1 MTFTIPDGVRRV
13 VSEINAEDEAR
24 RYREESDAKFKRL
37 RDTPMV
43 QLGPDEPLPPG
54 PLKRPDYMRKGGY
67 DTPDLERPSTPTQA
81 FVPQEGDPLFNRFEQ
96 DRQYSSLGPSPA
108 LTARDL
114 EGDPQPDQGFAINGT
129 GGPENGPL
137 SEATIIDLK
146 QQRDDRAA
154 AGVRSALA
162 QQPGTPDDAARDIE
176 TARELGVNRG
186 EVSANRQSYEFA
198 KTAKNID
205 ALTSSAPKLRT
216 WLDQA
221 RENLEVSHDDLQNL
235 SWWESIGSMLYNT
248 PGAIASGTVGI
259 GESLAGFG
267 QGVTDLTD
275 EWFRSKPSPFIAVQM
290 GQRGEDLRKLTQQ
303 GDKPKDPNAPL
314 SQVGSALETARKAA
328 KDVKI
333 AIRPKGRND
342 FESGYYSGIESLTQ
356 NVPLIAASVVTGNP
370 EIAMAGMSSLTAGE
384 AYSRATD
391 ERPDLSVAARVGFA
405 LREGGIEFLTEV
417 VPTSMIVE
425 GILKGTVKSMITEGV
440 KSRLAEHLGEQA
452 ATALQDLDEW
462 LTLKPEGTW
471 EQYLNDRPSAAMQT
485 FVATLVGTEGQM
497 AAGKAADVAFN
508 RISEQAQQ
516 KRTDQLSATF
526 DAMAQ
531 GAADSKLLN
540 RLPDKY
546 REAVAAVTKDGPLE
560 SVRVAPEAFTE
571 LAQSANVTTD
581 QLAQAFRID
590 PADMNASIASGEDVV
605 IPAGNYAAALKTAKK
620 EIGVSGETIHGALSP
635 NMRLRAD
642 DFTVKEREAMKSVF
656 EAEQKAQV
664 EAGNVDQAFA
674 DSADRVREVI
684 REQVAGL
691 GIFNTE
697 AANTQAS
704 IIGEMVTTLAERTGQ
719 DPEALW
725 KEQGFDIVT
734 SLTGQEDAGSLDQG
748 LQRQAIQVDDET
760 VLAASEKLPPHEFEV
775 WKEAIKGGSNDEV
788 TDRLNANRDGD
799 HLMEPKDVARILS
812 RVREKGFEVQKL
824 RTGPALSAETQKII
838 DLKARGLDNAEI
850 GRQLFP
856 HLSVKER
863 TKKARVASNNNWK
876 AVEARRQELSL
887 AQEKRG
893 SFTPR
898 AMGRSTIRLFES
910 SNLSTLV
917 HEAAHWYLDTLWRMA
932 NIPAQTT
939 APTMTVREGSVLT
952 AEEMS
957 AILNPQDMVHPFV
970 MEQIAAI
977 LEWQGK
983 SPNWT
988 AMFDDQ
994 GNFTQEG
1001 RDIQEAFAES
1011 FEAYLREGKA
1021 PTSALRSVFA
1031 SFKAWLLRI
1040 YKSVTSIGS
1049 RVKLNDE
1056 IRQVFDRML
1065 ATDEAIKAQTST
1077 MTRDAEAMAKALL
1090 EKGVI
1095 TERQV
1100 EKTRERL
1107 LAAKERAEAE
1117 LMARLMEDYER
1128 NQKAWWRDEERQTR
1142 REVQSEI
1149 DERPEQR
1156 AYAWLSGK
1164 GWRATREGLVEEAA
1178 NMADAMASLEQYD
1191 EALAFSRYYEP
1202 DANDENLKRLQERMR
1217 ADGVDPV
1224 IMLFKAPNGRIIAFQ
1239 GSAAGYSHDLAREI
1253 MGLGDLKLQHGIYD
1267 PRKGLA
1273 GMQGIDWYAT
1283 TGTQD
1288 TLSSPELAQFAP
1300 RSAAG
1305 APLHSLMRATLMD
1318 IGGESKEDIWRETGW
1333 AQTKFGD
1340 WVWEIPG
1347 KPQFNFNPETKAQS
1361 GRLDQL
1367 IEWPE
1372 LFEAMPI
1379 LRTVYLKASTGAQ
1392 SGRFEGAQ
1400 PVTFPSG
1407 ETRIVPLINAR
1418 GSVAGS
1424 NTLMETIQHEIQH
1437 AIQAFGGFASGGA
1450 SNRVEFYRGTKM
1462 FESEVA
1468 RLRKL
1473 DAKLLELASAEGS
1486 GSILFEPMDEV
1497 TLETNA
1503 ALNVYLHNHGEW
1515 QARQVEWRSRMPA
1528 EWRWANPPGTE
1539 VPGTQENVD
1548 ERHTWATL
1556 DELRA
1561 AGAVQ
1566 RSGDESAN
1574 PSVRLARTLA
1584 GNQEPAAPVAGE
1596 AVGQD
1601 NGGGEGTSELAQRV
1615 GPTERAA
1622 EIQRVLDYFKTNPEA
1637 ARNVSLS
1644 AIMAATQSS
1653 AIGVDQARRMF
1664 RERVSPEQA
1673 KRLAAI
1679 DAGMS
1684 LVQDWL
1690 ISHPNAFA
1698 TMRVGEI
1705 ARAVGVPVEAVQ
1717 RVKAEEQGSLSQL
1730 SDAGV
1735 AAIRQFM
1742 ATPLQ
1747 NAHILVDKYEVYLRK
1762 GRRVDER
1769 GELVTTLDLASI
1781 QRTDSENASF
1791 EIGRAPNE
1799 KPGDFRELVARLEQ
1813 EARDNGLDAV
1823 YIENVFNEFLP
1834 DVFRRYGY
1842 TQMPGGFPHSFIKH
1856 VDGGSLSQSSLDMSE
1871 AGRMQRAREQG
1882 FDVETPLYHGTDK
1895 SFDEFSASPRHRNDT
1910 GHYGKGTYFSTS
1922 PGEAN
1927 YFAEWAPGA
1936 DAPSPT
1942 ARVIKAYAKG
1952 KLFEVT
1958 DGGFVTQIVPEFL
1971 SSLKGMKGLPRQ
1983 VEELSKQ
1990 WEDAVAKVNVEKIQ
2004 VRMDPYSR
2012 RMNHS
2017 IPDEMIDADGVA
2029 TVWTDADSAV
2039 ARYYP
2044 SEKDAVADLAYR
2056 QLERDGVRF
2065 PLTVAA
2071 AIQRNI
2077 GADEFSELLK
2087 RNGYDG
2093 VRAGDEVVIFDPKNI
2108 RDADASFDPSQS
2120 GSSKLLAQAAN
2131 TTGRTA
2137 PPPNLPP
2144 MRLNLQAVKEQYGE
2158 EALASLPPEI
2168 VAYSAAA
2175 TDLDQF
2181 VEIAVDVRKTLKK
2194 KRPKSLWKFLAQRRV
2209 IGSGNDKIAYSG
2221 IVDEGG
2227 ELLKIIGE
2235 KKAAPGLIADETKDG
2250 KKVRSY
2256 TLDHAAEA
2264 AYEAGYF
2271 TSPPTPAE
2279 LLDALRNDVDGQAV
2293 LYTANDM
2300 PAVQERESAERWEAW
2315 FEENGVDITGDP
2327 LFGLRDQLANVLSG
2341 QQENAIG
2348 PDEAAEF
2355 FKMADGNA
2363 LLQGLNQG
2371 AKRNQLIREET
2382 RRRMIAKHGDIFRDG
2397 TLEQE
2402 AAAYA
2407 RNEIQQRQFEIEL
2420 DALAKATGQQA
2431 ASNLAKQQA
2440 IENLRSK
2447 QVREVLNFNQWLV
2460 LERRWSKKAI
2470 EAAEKGDFAKAAEYA
2485 RYRLIN
2491 SHMYTEGRKLAD
2503 KIESAR
2509 KHLLDYG
2516 SKTKQQRLFHAGKD
2530 YAEQMNG
2537 LLTDYQFRNET
2548 KKGENKRAARAAW
2561 LQGQMAGID
2570 PFAAYNDA
2578 TKSPTEQM
2586 AEAQAAIEKS
2596 RTLVDLAEGVD
2607 ARNYKSLT
2615 VDELMGVRDEADMIW
2630 RLATLK
2636 DKLIKEG
2643 ERRRLSLAAE
2653 DIAAEIETNQPN
2665 RKPREPVESDTF
2677 AAKTKRG
2684 VLKYFAMHRTLQS
2697 LARQFA
2703 GGKDG
2708 GQFWNY
2714 IVRPLNDAFARLAV
2728 LRKQMGKDL
2737 DKLFGVYSKAERG
2750 RFFKERIHFAQ
2761 LGVSLTKQGRL
2772 AVALNWGNEKN
2783 RARLMDSTGWDEAG
2797 IASVLDTLTKKD
2809 WDFVQ
2814 SVWDYLDTWFPEA
2827 NKVHESVHGV
2837 PMDKVAPIPIATKFG
2852 GYKGG
2857 YYPIMFDPEL
2867 SSKAGQRAVEAETK
2881 GAVPKVGNR
2890 TQPGF
2895 GKKRVEG
2902 RVTLPLRLSVID
2914 VVSKHLDQVATSIAT
2929 EEAFFDAG
2937 RLLKQKVVEDAI
2949 VQRHGRQIYNTII
2962 NTVVTAKFG
2971 LEGASGVLNHLRN
2984 GATVVGLGWKV
2995 ATAALQPLGVTN
3007 SVVRVGGYW
3016 VAKGYAAMGT
3026 DALTIRRR
3034 ASWATEKSD
3043 FMKNRRQSQS
3053 PELSALRS
3061 SMRKGVTPRWV
3072 TDNLFWLMS
3081 NIQFY
3086 SVDVPTWYAGYFKA
3100 SAAGMNEADAI
3111 AEADQAVIDA
3121 QGGGEIHQTAAIQT
3135 GAGTRYSAALRLL
3148 TNFMSYMITTYN
3160 LSVQRVRNTKTALGV
3175 AALSLDL
3182 VLLLA
3187 VPVAGKMAL
3196 DAWTKGGGDDDD
3208 DYWEKYAREQVSFLM
3223 SQFVGLSQIAGAAR
3237 GDDAF
3242 SYRGPAGLGIFAEGT
3257 NAAKALAELDLDES
3271 FWRPANRTAGM
3282 IFHYPAAQLDATV
3295 RGAMALWNGETDNPA
3310 AIFFGP
3316 PPKN

>member
-1574 PSVRLARTLA
+1574 PAVRLARTLA
-1584 GNQEPAAPVAGE
+1584 GNQEPAAQGAGE

-1601 NGGGEGTSELAQRV
+1601 NGGGTGSGELAQRV
-1615 GPTERAA
+1615 APAERAA
-1622 EIQRVLDYFKTNPEA
+1622 EIQRVLAYFEANPEA
-1637 ARNVSLS
+1637 ARNVALS
-1644 AIMAATQSS
+1644 AIMAVTDAS
-1653 AIGVDQARRMF
+1653 AQGVDIARRQF

-1690 ISHPNAFA
+1690 IGHPNAFA

-1882 FDVETPLYHGTDK
+1882 FDVETPWFHASKTPLEDFNASKGQLGLHVGTKEAAEHMASGTQSRAYNAK
-1895 SFDEFSASPRHRNDT
+1895 SDWPISSVVTRGNYAKVPDLGNWDWSSYQLARDGTFAKRGASELEFDPRFNDMWKALDDFAAT
-1910 GHYGKGTYFSTS
+1910 RPSFQQWQDRVQSEAAKRGLAGWEYTNRAEAAGSTS
-1922 PGEAN
+1922 RIIMDK
-1927 YFAEWAPGA
+1927 GA
-1936 DAPSPT
+1936 
-1942 ARVIKAYAKG
+1942 
-1952 KLFEVT
+1952 
-1958 DGGFVTQIVPEFL
+1958 
-1971 SSLKGMKGLPRQ
+1971 
-1983 VEELSKQ
+1983 
-1990 WEDAVAKVNVEKIQ
+1990 
-2004 VRMDPYSR
+2004 VRKS
-2012 RMNHS
+2012 
-2017 IPDEMIDADGVA
+2017 
-2029 TVWTDADSAV
+2029 
-2039 ARYYP
+2039 
-2044 SEKDAVADLAYR
+2044 
-2056 QLERDGVRF
+2056 
-2065 PLTVAA
+2065 
-2071 AIQRNI
+2071 
-2077 GADEFSELLK
+2077 
-2087 RNGYDG
+2087 
-2093 VRAGDEVVIFDPKNI
+2093 
-2108 RDADASFDPSQS
+2108 DASFDPAQS
-2120 GSSKLLAQAAN
+2120 GSSKLL
-2131 TTGRTA
+2131 
-2137 PPPNLPP
+2137 
-2144 MRLNLQAVKEQYGE
+2144 
-2158 EALASLPPEI
+2158 
-2168 VAYSAAA
+2168 
-2175 TDLDQF
+2175 
-2181 VEIAVDVRKTLKK
+2181 
-2194 KRPKSLWKFLAQRRV
+2194 
-2209 IGSGNDKIAYSG
+2209 
-2221 IVDEGG
+2221 
-2227 ELLKIIGE
+2227 
-2235 KKAAPGLIADETKDG
+2235 
-2250 KKVRSY
+2250 
-2256 TLDHAAEA
+2256 
-2264 AYEAGYF
+2264 
-2271 TSPPTPAE
+2271 
-2279 LLDALRNDVDGQAV
+2279 
-2293 LYTANDM
+2293 
-2300 PAVQERESAERWEAW
+2300 
-2315 FEENGVDITGDP
+2315 
-2327 LFGLRDQLANVLSG
+2327 
-2341 QQENAIG
+2341 
-2348 PDEAAEF
+2348 
-2355 FKMADGNA
+2355 
-2363 LLQGLNQG
+2363 
-2371 AKRNQLIREET
+2371 
-2382 RRRMIAKHGDIFRDG
+2382 
-2397 TLEQE
+2397 
-2402 AAAYA
+2402 
-2407 RNEIQQRQFEIEL
+2407 
-2420 DALAKATGQQA
+2420 
-2431 ASNLAKQQA
+2431 
-2440 IENLRSK
+2440 
-2447 QVREVLNFNQWLV
+2447 
-2460 LERRWSKKAI
+2460 
-2470 EAAEKGDFAKAAEYA
+2470 
-2485 RYRLIN
+2485 
-2491 SHMYTEGRKLAD
+2491 
-2503 KIESAR
+2503 
-2509 KHLLDYG
+2509 
-2516 SKTKQQRLFHAGKD
+2516 
-2530 YAEQMNG
+2530 
-2537 LLTDYQFRNET
+2537 
-2548 KKGENKRAARAAW
+2548 
-2561 LQGQMAGID
+2561 
-2570 PFAAYNDA
+2570 
-2578 TKSPTEQM
+2578 
-2586 AEAQAAIEKS
+2586 
-2596 RTLVDLAEGVD
+2596 
-2607 ARNYKSLT
+2607 
-2615 VDELMGVRDEADMIW
+2615 
-2630 RLATLK
+2630 
-2636 DKLIKEG
+2636 
-2643 ERRRLSLAAE
+2643 
-2653 DIAAEIETNQPN
+2653 
-2665 RKPREPVESDTF
+2665 
-2677 AAKTKRG
+2677 
-2684 VLKYFAMHRTLQS
+2684 
-2697 LARQFA
+2697 
-2703 GGKDG
+2703 
-2708 GQFWNY
+2708 
-2714 IVRPLNDAFARLAV
+2714 
-2728 LRKQMGKDL
+2728 
-2737 DKLFGVYSKAERG
+2737 
-2750 RFFKERIHFAQ
+2750 
-2761 LGVSLTKQGRL
+2761 
-2772 AVALNWGNEKN
+2772 
-2783 RARLMDSTGWDEAG
+2783 DS
-2797 IASVLDTLTKKD
+2797 
-2809 WDFVQ
+2809 F
-2814 SVWDYLDTWFPEA
+2814 
-2827 NKVHESVHGV
+2827 
-2837 PMDKVAPIPIATKFG
+2837 
-2852 GYKGG
+2852 
-2857 YYPIMFDPEL
+2857 
-2867 SSKAGQRAVEAETK
+2867 
-2881 GAVPKVGNR
+2881 
-2890 TQPGF
+2890 
-2895 GKKRVEG
+2895 
-2902 RVTLPLRLSVID
+2902 
-2914 VVSKHLDQVATSIAT
+2914 
-2929 EEAFFDAG
+2929 
-2937 RLLKQKVVEDAI
+2937 
-2949 VQRHGRQIYNTII
+2949 
-2962 NTVVTAKFG
+2962 
-2971 LEGASGVLNHLRN
+2971 
-2984 GATVVGLGWKV
+2984 GAT
-2995 ATAALQPLGVTN
+2995 
-3007 SVVRVGGYW
+3007 
-3016 VAKGYAAMGT
+3016 
-3026 DALTIRRR
+3026 
-3034 ASWATEKSD
+3034 
-3043 FMKNRRQSQS
+3043 
-3053 PELSALRS
+3053 PE
-3061 SMRKGVTPRWV
+3061 T
-3072 TDNLFWLMS
+3072 
-3081 NIQFY
+3081 
-3086 SVDVPTWYAGYFKA
+3086 
-3100 SAAGMNEADAI
+3100 
-3111 AEADQAVIDA
+3111 
-3121 QGGGEIHQTAAIQT
+3121 
-3135 GAGTRYSAALRLL
+3135 
-3148 TNFMSYMITTYN
+3148 
-3160 LSVQRVRNTKTALGV
+3160 LGV
-3175 AALSLDL
+3175 AALGGAGGAAYAQDDNKDGVIDL
-3182 VLLLA
+3182 SERL
-3187 VPVAGKMAL
+3187 
-3196 DAWTKGGGDDDD
+3196 
-3208 DYWEKYAREQVSFLM
+3208 KYAAGGAFGTTVASGMVRQVGRALGPPKAAARSVESGAVRSFTARDGTQYAVHIDDAGHVSFNANSGPKAPRNALKDEFKPTGKSSLAEANEVFAGVEKAIRDDIAETGRSRYVLNGRTPRQRELYAQM
-3223 SQFVGLSQIAGAAR
+3223 AQRKQPPEGYRWEVSDKGVALRKTTEAPVSRDIDMTPDGYERTTQIGNAKLTYAVQPDGAMTIEMIDVPPAARGKGEAGAALDKLLAEADANGSTVYLDPKPVGQGGLTAAQLQDFYRKRGFTKQQGSPGLVRSPMDAKDPGRAARKPEAVPATPIRGELPDGGRSISIGRIGNQDLTGALYSDPTEGLSFHPNYPASEWNDLGDAAATKLGKAPSTLKRMITPEGGPGLLRMTTKKTGVPKWSERNVGQIAEEHAPAIDEAVRNRFIGLVKSNPNAPKYSLELDPKITSQDTRKALIKLARETDRVFVEVPDDTISLIDRNVFNQTRGRYRRAYTRFEEPGLPPIRTTQNSFGFGGSKPPGNKMGPPKRKFSPKVVAEVDRLKTRMGPPTYDNGRPMNARAMIEANAAKSPGSRVSAMAATDNAPIMFSAAARAQPPLRKNVIGRVPQDKTSFTPHLQSALSAASGYPSTAPAKSMLKFRAVQAGNATKAASKAQRAENAAYDKGWR
-3237 GDDAF
+3237 GDDIRPRVETRISAERAKRDAVQRLQEAQIPLEDAAQVQAQVRARIGEIQKELNARPEMRDF
-3242 SYRGPAGLGIFAEGT
+3242 SPREREEMAQLLFEEEYAQTLDDALSGRAPLVARSPQALALKVAAAGGVASVAGLGLIIADTKTKEGRRLVDGPET
-3257 NAAKALAELDLDES
+3257 FKDGPWDFPDPVEVRQMQRTLKEIKRPNGHPYYTGAIDGDYGEGMTTAVMLFQNDLGLSHGALTRKMLTKRTLDEL
-3271 FWRPANRTAGM
+3271 RAR
-3282 IFHYPAAQLDATV
+3282 YQ
-3295 RGAMALWNGETDNPA
+3295 
-3310 AIFFGP
+3310 
-3316 PPKN
+3316 